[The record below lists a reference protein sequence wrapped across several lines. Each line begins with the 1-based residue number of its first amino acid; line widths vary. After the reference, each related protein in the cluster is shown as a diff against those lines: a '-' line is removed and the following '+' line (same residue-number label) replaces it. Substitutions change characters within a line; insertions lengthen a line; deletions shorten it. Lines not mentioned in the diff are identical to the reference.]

1 MATGNMKDIKRRIK
15 SVGSTRQITKAM
27 ELVASSKLR
36 RAKQRSEA
44 GRPYFEA
51 QYQLLSEIASVKKDF
66 TTVFTEP
73 REIKQRL
80 FIVIAG
86 DRGLAGGF
94 NSNIFKAVM
103 AEHANDKVKPKI
115 IAIGR
120 KAVDFFEKRDYEV
133 VGRYPYFAEKA
144 RTADCADIANIV
156 VDMFRNEEIDEAQL
170 FYTAFVSPLVQNPE
184 HIKLLPVTDFETGK
198 GEDLGL
204 INYDPSPEAVFD
216 RIVPKFLMSLI
227 DCGIVESFASEQG
240 ARRTA
245 MESATDNAD
254 EMISSL
260 SLLYNR
266 ARQEKITNEITEIIS
281 GANAL

>member
-1 MATGNMKDIKRRIK
+1 MKDIKRRIK

-73 REIKQRL
+73 REIRQRL

-94 NSNIFKAVM
+94 NSNIFKAVV

-144 RTADCADIANIV
+144 RTADCADIANII

-184 HIKLLPVTDFETGK
+184 HIKLLPVTDFESGK